1 MKVALVNGSPH
12 KNGCTYTALCEV
24 AKTLNEE
31 GIETEI
37 FWIGPKALS
46 GCIACKS
53 CVSKGECVFD
63 DTVNEFR
70 EIAKDCDGFVFGSP
84 VHYAGISGAMTS
96 FMDRLFYSD
105 FCFNKSVCRPCGN
118 SPPNR
123 ITDKYRII
131 CIPIRYSC

>member
-70 EIAKDCDGFVFGSP
+70 EIAKNVTD
-84 VHYAGISGAMTS
+84 
-96 FMDRLFYSD
+96 LYSAH
-105 FCFNKSVCRPCGN
+105 PC
-118 SPPNR
+118 
-123 ITDKYRII
+123 IMQE
-131 CIPIRYSC
+131 

>member
-70 EIAKDCDGFVFGSP
+70 ETD
-84 VHYAGISGAMTS
+84 
-96 FMDRLFYSD
+96 LYSAH
-105 FCFNKSVCRPCGN
+105 PC
-118 SPPNR
+118 
-123 ITDKYRII
+123 IMQE
-131 CIPIRYSC
+131 